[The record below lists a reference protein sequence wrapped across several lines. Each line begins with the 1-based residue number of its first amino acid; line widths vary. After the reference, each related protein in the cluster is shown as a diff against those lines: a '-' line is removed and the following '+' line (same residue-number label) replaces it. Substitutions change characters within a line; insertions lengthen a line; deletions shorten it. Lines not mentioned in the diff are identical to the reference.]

1 MDKLLTDMNNVFVRF
16 PEIGDVVVKDIETKT
31 PHYIKLDSF
40 IKAELDE
47 SVYEIIGAVAW
58 REHDKVLVVYKEN
71 ISTQ

>member
-1 MDKLLTDMNNVFVRF
+1 MDKLLTNMNNVFVRF

-40 IKAELDE
+40 VKAELDE

-58 REHDKVLVVYKEN
+58 RRFGLPRV
-71 ISTQ
+71 